1 MFIRTLIV
9 GVVALVASCGGSAD
23 PTATV
28 THVTP
33 DTTTTTTPPTTYGPA
48 PTGWVAGTVSG
59 AGLTNP
65 YQVFVPF
72 NYDPKVKWPTIL
84 FQHDGTER
92 GTDNVKQT
100 TVGLGPVV
108 KAQQATWQAITI
120 FPQTGTNEPLQP
132 GYVRVGPAALDS
144 VIKHYNVDLDRVYLT
159 GISSGAIFSFELLH
173 KFPKRFAAFMPMASY
188 ICPQCINGNANE
200 TQTALAVQL
209 ARENPTMGYWQFHG
223 SLDGVILP
231 PYARDAA
238 AAWKTVNPA
247 AKYTEY
253 PGVGHGQTHLSAY
266 AEPTI
271 FTWLFAQHR

>member
-1 MFIRTLIV
+1 MFIRTWIV
-9 GVVALVASCGGSAD
+9 GAVVLIASCGGSVE
-23 PTATV
+23 PTNNV
-28 THVTP
+28 KPVTP
-33 DTTTTTTPPTTYGPA
+33 DTTTPPITYGPA
-48 PTGWVAGTVSG
+48 PTGWVKGTVSG
-59 AGLTNP
+59 GGLTNQ

-84 FQHDGTER
+84 FQHSGTER

-108 KAQQATWQAITI
+108 MAQEKTWQAITI

-144 VIKHYNVDLDRVYLT
+144 VIKHYNVDLDRIYLT
-159 GISSGAIFSFELLH
+159 GISSGAIFSYEILH
-173 KFPKRFAAFMPMASY
+173 KYPKRFAAFMPMAAY
-188 ICPQCINGNANE
+188 ICPVCINGNASE
-200 TQTALAVQL
+200 TQRDLAIQL
-209 ARENPTMGYWQFHG
+209 AKENPGLAYWQFHG

-231 PYARDAA
+231 QFARDDA
-238 AAWKTVNPA
+238 AAWKTVNPN